1 MGEFR
6 NTQVVTQLLY
16 GDRIAKN
23 ARLHPGA
30 FAVIY
35 NETRTKILLVCRADN
50 QIWVLPGGGMER
62 GESLA
67 GCCIREVREE
77 TGLVVEVVQLM
88 GVYSTPHRV
97 VAYEDGR
104 TKQTV
109 SFVFEAI
116 VVGGTLT
123 ATGEMEAFGYFGRDD
138 LAHLDLS
145 AHHAERIQDALSN
158 GTPPFIR

>member
-1 MGEFR
+1 MP
-6 NTQVVTQLLY
+6 QLLF

-23 ARLHPGA
+23 AQLHPGA

-50 QIWVLPGGGMER
+50 QLWVLPGGGMER
-62 GESLA
+62 GESIA
-67 GCCIREVREE
+67 DCCIREVREE
-77 TGLVVEVVQLM
+77 TGFVVEVVQLM

-109 SFVFEAI
+109 AFVFEAT

-123 ATGEMEAFGYFGRDD
+123 ATGEMEAFGYFGRDE
-138 LAHLDLS
+138 LARLDLS
-145 AHHAERIQDALSN
+145 AHHAERIQDAL
-158 GTPPFIR
+158 TLTALPIVK

>member
-1 MGEFR
+1 
-6 NTQVVTQLLY
+6 
-16 GDRIAKN
+16 
-23 ARLHPGA
+23 
-30 FAVIY
+30 
-35 NETRTKILLVCRADN
+35 
-50 QIWVLPGGGMER
+50 MER

-67 GCCIREVREE
+67 DCCIREVREE

-97 VAYEDGR
+97 VAYDDGR

-109 SFVFEAI
+109 AFVFEAT

-138 LAHLDLS
+138 LARLDLS
-145 AHHAERIQDALSN
+145 AHHAERIQDAL
-158 GTPPFIR
+158 TLTALPIVK